1 MDRKEKIHYNG
12 GKKEAW
18 RATREDLVTLTKE
31 GEQLKKKAVAVPDE
45 TQGCIPLEK
54 DELIQLK
61 ICLTRR

>member
-1 MDRKEKIHYNG
+1 MEV
-12 GKKEAW
+12 KKGSVESNE
-18 RATREDLVTLTKE
+18 RRLLVTLTKE

-45 TQGCIPLEK
+45 MQGCIPLEK

>member
-1 MDRKEKIHYNG
+1 MEV
-12 GKKEAW
+12 KKGSVESNERRLLA
-18 RATREDLVTLTKE
+18 TLTKE

-61 ICLTRR
+61 YA

>member
-1 MDRKEKIHYNG
+1 MEV
-12 GKKEAW
+12 KKGSVESNERRLLA
-18 RATREDLVTLTKE
+18 TLTKE

-61 ICLTRR
+61 ICLKRR